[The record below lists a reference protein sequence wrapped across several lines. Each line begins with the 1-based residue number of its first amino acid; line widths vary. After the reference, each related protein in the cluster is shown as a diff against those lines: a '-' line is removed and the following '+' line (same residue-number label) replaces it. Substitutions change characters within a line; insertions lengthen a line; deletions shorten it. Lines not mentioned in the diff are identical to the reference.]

1 MDELRALAQLNPE
14 IEAFYQKHWDE
25 DILLGCI
32 LPWKP
37 EAFEKLKEYGDG
49 REELMTECVVL
60 AVSLSSLGKLV
71 NNWLPNFGKKVRWFM
86 PHQLTH
92 LEKEIAAR

>member
-37 EAFEKLKEYGDG
+37 EAFEKLKAYGDG
-49 REELMTECVVL
+49 REELMTDVRVL
-60 AVSLSSLGKLV
+60 AVSLSNLGKLV
-71 NNWLPNFGKKVRWFM
+71 NN
-86 PHQLTH
+86 
-92 LEKEIAAR
+92 